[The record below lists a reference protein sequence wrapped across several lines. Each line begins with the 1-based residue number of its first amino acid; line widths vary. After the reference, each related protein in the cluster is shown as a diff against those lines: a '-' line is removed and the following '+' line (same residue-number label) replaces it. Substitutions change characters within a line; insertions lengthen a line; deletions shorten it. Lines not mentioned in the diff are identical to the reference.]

1 MARLRHQAS
10 GAVVTVSDEKAQR
23 LGSEWQPVD
32 AAKPG
37 RPEVPEVKKVAT
49 RRPARK

>member
-1 MARLRHQAS
+1 MTRLRHQAS

-32 AAKPG
+32 AAKPD
-37 RPEVPEVKKVAT
+37 PEVAPEVKKVAM